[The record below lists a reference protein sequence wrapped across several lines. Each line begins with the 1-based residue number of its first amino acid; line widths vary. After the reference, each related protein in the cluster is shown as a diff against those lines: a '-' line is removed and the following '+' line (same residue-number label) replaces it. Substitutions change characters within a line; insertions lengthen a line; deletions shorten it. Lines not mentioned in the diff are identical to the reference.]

1 MTTCSKYK
9 LTGMYIKLVE
19 GTLEFSTQ
27 KGVEQLCCVLY
38 GYTYESEHKMQQD
51 LNCHRQRN
59 LRGGSG
65 ERGALPQNLTAV
77 ITLFRDCDNMR

>member
-1 MTTCSKYK
+1 
-9 LTGMYIKLVE
+9 MYIKLVE

-27 KGVEQLCCVLY
+27 KGVEQLCCVL
-38 GYTYESEHKMQQD
+38 YESEHKMQQD

-65 ERGALPQNLTAV
+65 ERGALPQNLTVV
-77 ITLFRDCDNMR
+77 ITIRHLWLSGQ